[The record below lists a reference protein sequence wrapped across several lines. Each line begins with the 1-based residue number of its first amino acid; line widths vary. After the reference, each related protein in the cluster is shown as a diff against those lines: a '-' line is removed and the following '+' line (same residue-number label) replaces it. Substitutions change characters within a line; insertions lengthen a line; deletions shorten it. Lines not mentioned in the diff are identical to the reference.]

1 MNGTD
6 PLKQAWQ
13 TAPAPSLPPIDE
25 LRRASRRFDRR
36 IRFRNLTEYVAA
48 AFVFLLFGAFAIFM
62 PLPLPLMRIGAGLVA
77 LGALVLAW
85 QLHRRASPLPEPG
98 AMPVLAY
105 HRAQLVRQR
114 DALAS
119 VRLWYLAPL
128 VPGTLLM
135 MLAPA
140 IEVGPRLL
148 LRLGWDEALALM
160 FPIVI
165 FILIDCMNRR
175 AAGKLQDIIDDL
187 DRIEEE

>member
-1 MNGTD
+1 
-6 PLKQAWQ
+6 
-13 TAPAPSLPPIDE
+13 
-25 LRRASRRFDRR
+25 
-36 IRFRNLTEYVAA
+36 
-48 AFVFLLFGAFAIFM
+48 
-62 PLPLPLMRIGAGLVA
+62 
-77 LGALVLAW
+77 
-85 QLHRRASPLPEPG
+85 
-98 AMPVLAY
+98 MPVLAY